1 MNFIKITYLI
11 IILFAISCSSMK
23 ELELYEFVEKRT
35 KSFEYKDIFIDSD
48 LSGVW
53 GVKQNSC
60 KSISFDT
67 LNNFIGNDHLHIQW
81 NEKQECKYLGFGFK
95 WANFNSKNLLPII
108 NESAIQFMIRIDSGS
123 LNKVPMFFS
132 LVDYSDRQCFG
143 KFNILGIEGQII
155 DQTWRKVIIPL
166 STFKYEKKGVN
177 MSNIKELRIE
187 LQRSGNVHI
196 DDVKIV
202 SHVHNYKVSKTNF
215 SKSFN
220 SFPISIGNEMKYW
233 WGVNPTISSN
243 FKFLTNQSINV
254 SSELGFSLSINYDKE
269 TNDNQWNNFGFP
281 LNKWEYADLS
291 KIYST
296 SAIQF
301 EIKGDKVPKIQIML
315 TSYSGKVK
323 RINKSIDKRNIIEKY
338 DDVFTVIVPAKS
350 FANYDK
356 IDWAKIKGIRFKLL
370 ESSNV
375 EFRDIKIVEFRG
387 NPEEPNKWKGI

>member
-23 ELELYEFVEKRT
+23 EVELYEFVEKRNN
-35 KSFEYKDIFIDSD
+35 SFEYNDIFIDSE

-67 LNNFIGNDHLHIQW
+67 LNNFIGKDHLHIKW

-95 WANFNSKNLLPII
+95 WANFKSKNLLPIV
-108 NESAIQFMIRIDSGS
+108 NESAIQFMIRIDSGT

-132 LVDYSDRQCFG
+132 LVDYSERQCFG
-143 KFNILGIEGQII
+143 KVNILGIEGQII

-196 DDVKIV
+196 DDIKIV
-202 SHVHNYKVSKTNF
+202 SHVHNYKVSKKDF
-215 SKSFN
+215 SKTYN
-220 SFPISIGNEMKYW
+220 SFPFSIGNEKKYW
-233 WGVNPTISSN
+233 WGINPTFSN
-243 FKFLTNQSINV
+243 NFSFVTNSP
-254 SSELGFSLSINYDKE
+254 LSLSINYDKE
-269 TNDNQWNNFGFP
+269 SNDNKWNNFGFP
-281 LNKWEYADLS
+281 LNRWEYADLS

-301 EIKGDKVPKIQIML
+301 EIRGSEVPKIQIML
-315 TSYSGKVK
+315 TSYSGDIKK
-323 RINKSIDKRNIIEKY
+323 IKKSIDDKNIIQVY
-338 DDVFTVIVPAKS
+338 DDLFTIIVPVKS
-350 FANYDK
+350 FTDYNE
-356 IDWAKIKGIRFKLL
+356 IDWTKIKGIRFKLL
-370 ESSNV
+370 ESTNV
-375 EFRDIKIVEFRG
+375 EFRNVKIVEFRG
-387 NPEEPNKWKGI
+387 NPKQPNKWKGI